1 MISGKTNDVYDAISE
16 IRKLDPNH
24 IFTKERG
31 FAPGDPRR
39 CRVHRFGPREGFHQ
53 MEDEYRLL
61 GDVADALEN
70 PRDVEVEVEKP
81 IDVDEFKKIMNECLE
96 NNNDR

>member
-1 MISGKTNDVYDAISE
+1 MQLINNFTFTNMSS
-16 IRKLDPNH
+16 R
-24 IFTKERG
+24 
-31 FAPGDPRR
+31 
-39 CRVHRFGPREGFHQ
+39 
-53 MEDEYRLL
+53 
-61 GDVADALEN
+61 